1 MRTTTLF
8 LFVYMQISKW
18 GWPTE
23 QNVVGGH
30 GKHIMAL
37 ACNDTLSACVCVV
50 SENSLHESTT
60 WNVEALHSG
69 LTYRMCLSVS
79 HRIFYC
85 TALVHLTAKIAE
97 SVHVC
102 ISLCTCVHVCKAL
115 ENDNREAVNFSLP
128 RN

>member
-37 ACNDTLSACVCVV
+37 ACNDTLSVCVC
-50 SENSLHESTT
+50 
-60 WNVEALHSG
+60 G
-69 LTYRMCLSVS
+69 
-79 HRIFYC
+79 I
-85 TALVHLTAKIAE
+85 
-97 SVHVC
+97 
-102 ISLCTCVHVCKAL
+102 
-115 ENDNREAVNFSLP
+115 
-128 RN
+128 

>member
-37 ACNDTLSACVCVV
+37 ACNDTLSVCVCVWYLKIACMRAQRGMWKHYTLV
-50 SENSLHESTT
+50 SHITCACLSLSLFST
-60 WNVEALHSG
+60 ALH
-69 LTYRMCLSVS
+69 
-79 HRIFYC
+79 
-85 TALVHLTAKIAE
+85 
-97 SVHVC
+97 
-102 ISLCTCVHVCKAL
+102 
-115 ENDNREAVNFSLP
+115 
-128 RN
+128 